1 MRTPATRGRRRLG
14 RVSSAVGAV
23 VVSALL
29 LGILGFG
36 YGTIPALGP
45 ALDPGRG
52 AWTSAYDGTPATAQA
67 LHVPGLTKPVTVS
80 FTKDGL
86 TSINAG
92 DEHDLFLALGYVH
105 AKDRLSEMDLERRL
119 GEGQLAQL
127 GGPSDL
133 ASDEFELRLGLLRTA
148 QNEWATTTGTARQ
161 ALLAYAQ
168 GVNDDIAQ
176 VRADGDWPAVFTLTG
191 AYPKPWTP
199 VDRKSVG

>member
-1 MRTPATRGRRRLG
+1 MRTPARWGRRRAG
-14 RVSSAVGAV
+14 RVLGAVGAV

-52 AWTSAYDGTPATAQA
+52 AWTSAYDGTPVGSHA
-67 LHVPGLTKPVTVS
+67 LHVPGLAKPVTVS

-86 TSINAG
+86 ASINAG
-92 DEHDLFLALGYVH
+92 DDSDLFLGLGYLQ
-105 AKDRLSEMDLERRL
+105 AKYRLSEMDLERRL

-148 QNEWATTTGTARQ
+148 QNEWAQTAGPASRRCSPTP
-161 ALLAYAQ
+161 
-168 GVNDDIAQ
+168 
-176 VRADGDWPAVFTLTG
+176 RA
-191 AYPKPWTP
+191 
-199 VDRKSVG
+199 